1 MALCRRNFKR
11 VLREISS
18 EDRLTWGLGAVSF
31 FAAAVICFGLLLCF
45 KPLLARYALVR
56 PNARSSHTV
65 PTPQG
70 GGIAV
75 IAATTIVVAAAEIF
89 LPHHIDEPLRL
100 AVILASV
107 AGLALVGVTDDV
119 SPMEALPR
127 LMLQIVAVVAVIA
140 TLPHDMRIIPVFPWW
155 LDRAIALI
163 GGVWLV
169 NVVNFMD
176 GIDLMTVAEIV
187 PVTAGL
193 ALFGL
198 MGALPHEATLVAL
211 ALCGAVIGFAPFNRP
226 VAQIFLGDVGS
237 LPIGLLLGW
246 CLLQLAYR
254 RQFEATLLLPLYYL
268 CDATATLLRR
278 MIRREPFWA
287 AHRSHY
293 YQRATDNGFSVAHVV
308 GEVFALNVG
317 LAILAIASA
326 NLDSVVARV
335 LIFLAGAISV
345 VFVLFRF
352 SRPRSSGISCRG

>member
-107 AGLALVGVTDDV
+107 VGLALVGVTDDV

-246 CLLQLAYR
+246 LLALLAGHGHLT
-254 RQFEATLLLPLYYL
+254 AAALLPLYYL
-268 CDATATLLRR
+268 ADATFTLLRR
-278 MIRREPFWA
+278 LKDGEPITQ
-287 AHRSHY
+287 AHRSHF
-293 YQRATDNGFSVAHVV
+293 YQRALDGGLTVPQIV
-308 GEVFALNVG
+308 GHVFALNVALG
-317 LAILAIASA
+317 VLALLSVLSRSLMLDVIAIAA
-326 NLDSVVARV
+326 GSVLVAA
-335 LIFLAGAISV
+335 LLWK
-345 VFVLFRF
+345 F
-352 SRPRSSGISCRG
+352 SRTGSKTQ